1 MKKENL
7 DLLEK
12 CDYISIDTSVLM
24 ETSDL
29 ESFIDTYALEIMA
42 CYHHIFIYDEVL
54 KELKYHMAGTNEEK
68 RRKAGAALDIINKRS
83 DLFLCESQPEK
94 VRAKNHRDRIADQ
107 RFLSALHFYHTT
119 HSQLF
124 ITNDKKLQADLATAA
139 KTASVNGKPVYVAS
153 IENGLLKRFELPEPE
168 ISYEPS
174 YESGDNSA
182 ICLIGGLFL
191 GVVVTTLTSIIKNK
205 LS

>member
-1 MKKENL
+1 MLHFNTGL
-7 DLLEK
+7 FVV
-12 CDYISIDTSVLM
+12 CYIHKQNTITIKT
-24 ETSDL
+24 E
-29 ESFIDTYALEIMA
+29 ALYELRFFMGFNNYQ
-42 CYHHIFIYDEVL
+42 CY
-54 KELKYHMAGTNEEK
+54 
-68 RRKAGAALDIINKRS
+68 
-83 DLFLCESQPEK
+83 K
-94 VRAKNHRDRIADQ
+94 VRAKKHRDRIADQ

-191 GVVVTTLTSIIKNK
+191 GVVVTSLTSIIRNK